1 MWVLHDSSAAIQ
13 TSKWRKII
21 TIVGLLVLSAD
32 VVLSAGYLFY
42 EFSARVV
49 EFSVSDTCSSVGAV
63 FCLIGIVAASVGK
76 GLGVRLL
83 IPLGCFCGMLF
94 GTLQSALAPKLVQD
108 LQIAQLLVRVI
119 GKVAASTHV
128 SDFRVNQACG
138 KTSLGHR
145 VRKPKQHVEN
155 RDYSYMRT
163 QFSFTYNCSDES
175 GQSRVKSEPDAK

>member
-1 MWVLHDSSAAIQ
+1 LREGYISVALLFPAVTLTIPAWLMWVLHDSSAAIQ

-32 VVLSAGYLFY
+32 VVLSAEYLSY

-94 GTLQSALAPKLVQD
+94 WYLT
-108 LQIAQLLVRVI
+108 I
-119 GKVAASTHV
+119 GPRA
-128 SDFRVNQACG
+128 
-138 KTSLGHR
+138 
-145 VRKPKQHVEN
+145 
-155 RDYSYMRT
+155 
-163 QFSFTYNCSDES
+163 
-175 GQSRVKSEPDAK
+175 